1 MSSPSDLP
9 LHTRFSR
16 NTLGKDLFVGDI
28 HGNFEL
34 FIHAL
39 KALHFD
45 KYRDRVFSVGDL
57 TDRGDDSLRCLNLAR
72 EKWFFPV
79 LGNHDSFILERFD
92 QDPYRKSMWMM
103 NGGEWWLSLTQ
114 AEKEAARE
122 TVASCFSLTLSV
134 EVNHWRIGVLHAEY
148 PFTLWPP
155 DEKSVD
161 KDSIK
166 TMLWGRDDILR
177 STGKHIDNVDF
188 VVSGHTPLNSPKM
201 KKNKLFIDTGAGYS
215 ANNFIPDPRITLC
228 EFHPGSIEM
237 HSINMH
243 DEKRLAF
250 EVI

>member
-28 HGNFEL
+28 HGNLEL

-39 KALHFD
+39 KVLHFN

-92 QDPYRKSMWMM
+92 QDPYRKSMWLM

-134 EVNHWRIGVLHAEY
+134 EVNQWRIGVLHAEY
-148 PFTLWPP
+148 PFT
-155 DEKSVD
+155 
-161 KDSIK
+161 
-166 TMLWGRDDILR
+166 R
-177 STGKHIDNVDF
+177 
-188 VVSGHTPLNSPKM
+188 
-201 KKNKLFIDTGAGYS
+201 
-215 ANNFIPDPRITLC
+215 
-228 EFHPGSIEM
+228 
-237 HSINMH
+237 
-243 DEKRLAF
+243 
-250 EVI
+250 